1 MKCNKIKPLFIV
13 FLVLIFMVS
22 CSSNNNQ
29 KTIIAP
35 PDAKNYGLLNRS
47 KNRIPGVEYTTSDSF
62 CLYVAFT
69 APLMAGGGA
78 IMGPIGWIGVAF
90 AVAYGVYL
98 IGYNLYTPS
107 REPSL
112 NEKPQ
117 PKQ

>member
-62 CLYVAFT
+62 WLYFAVT

-98 IGYNLYTPS
+98 IGYDLYTPS